1 MLKIVSTIAGWGER
15 DSEEGINK
23 KTGLEKPVHTLI
35 LLNEN

>member
-1 MLKIVSTIAGWGER
+1 MLKNVSNRLLVMAY
-15 DSEEGINK
+15 NK

>member
-1 MLKIVSTIAGWGER
+1 MAAAGKGYK
-15 DSEEGINK
+15 K

>member
-1 MLKIVSTIAGWGER
+1 MLKNVSN
-15 DSEEGINK
+15 SSQVMVYNK